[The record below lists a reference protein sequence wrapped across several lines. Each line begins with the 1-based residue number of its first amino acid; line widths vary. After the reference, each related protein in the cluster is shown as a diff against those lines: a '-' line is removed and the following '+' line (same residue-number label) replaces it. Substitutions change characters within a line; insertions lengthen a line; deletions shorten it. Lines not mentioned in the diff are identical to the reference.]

1 MGETRKPLILVV
13 DDMADAR
20 DICAEY
26 LVFHEFRV
34 ETAADGSEAIQ
45 KALSLHPDLIL
56 MDLSMPTMD
65 GWQATR
71 WLKGNAQV
79 AAIPVVAFTAHAM
92 ASSQESA
99 RAAGCCA
106 VVTKPVLPNE
116 LLRVIRQCL
125 EQTDPEGP

>member
-1 MGETRKPLILVV
+1 MGTSRKPLILVV

-26 LVFHEFRV
+26 LVFHDFRV
-34 ETAADGSEAIQ
+34 ATAADGREAIQ
-45 KALSLHPDLIL
+45 KALSLRPDLIL
-56 MDLSMPTMD
+56 MDLSMPVMD

-92 ASSQESA
+92 VNSQDSA
-99 RAAGCCA
+99 REAGCDA

-116 LLRVIRQCL
+116 LLQVIRHCL
-125 EQTDPEGP
+125 AQAEDA